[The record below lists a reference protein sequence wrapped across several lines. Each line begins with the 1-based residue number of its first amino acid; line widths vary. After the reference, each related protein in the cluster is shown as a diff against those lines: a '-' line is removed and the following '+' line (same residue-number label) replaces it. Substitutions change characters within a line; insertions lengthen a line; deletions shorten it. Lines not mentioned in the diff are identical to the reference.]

1 MSRISSLTD
10 TIDFISPQSCG
21 VTTKPLDEDDAV
33 VEADEADE
41 VDAVDDGEHA
51 AARIPAATRPA
62 AATVNLV

>member
-1 MSRISSLTD
+1 
-10 TIDFISPQSCG
+10 
-21 VTTKPLDEDDAV
+21 VTTKPLDEDDDV